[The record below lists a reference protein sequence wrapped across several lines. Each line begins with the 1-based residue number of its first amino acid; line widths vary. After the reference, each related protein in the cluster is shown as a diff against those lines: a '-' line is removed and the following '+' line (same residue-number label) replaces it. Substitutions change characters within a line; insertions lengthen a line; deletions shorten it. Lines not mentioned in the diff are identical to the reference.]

1 MSEQTPLTVIVNHKR
16 RDIPGDK
23 WQMIAAKP
31 AYCAMQIMQP
41 FAVRDA
47 DGAERSGN
55 AGDYIVELSGGP
67 RIVVPA
73 DLFSVLFT
81 EIGGSA

>member
-1 MSEQTPLTVIVNHKR
+1 MKSDLTLIVNRKTIE
-16 RDIPGDK
+16 IPSDK

-31 AYCAMQIMQP
+31 AYCAVQIMQP

-73 DLFSVLFT
+73 DLFSMLFT

>member
-1 MSEQTPLTVIVNHKR
+1 MKSDLTLIVNRKTIE
-16 RDIPGDK
+16 IPSDK

-31 AYCAMQIMQP
+31 AYCAVQIMQP

-47 DGAERSGN
+47 DGAERGGN

-67 RIVVPA
+67 CTVVSA
-73 DLFSVLFT
+73 QLFAVLFR
-81 EIGGSA
+81 EIGGAPA

>member
-1 MSEQTPLTVIVNHKR
+1 MKSDLTLIVNRKTIE
-16 RDIPGDK
+16 IPADK

-31 AYCAMQIMQP
+31 AYCAVQIMQP